1 MIEGRIN
8 HRYEPV
14 VNITFVNPTGESR
27 ELEAV
32 VDTGF
37 NGFIILPA
45 DLIEELE
52 LPFLNSSQAFLAD
65 DREVN
70 VQVHQATLA
79 WDGVHRRVRATASG
93 TTALVGMQMM
103 TDHRLEMDI
112 RIGGAVRIQGL

>member
-8 HRYEPV
+8 HQYEPV
-14 VNITFVNPTGESR
+14 VTIAIVSPTGEPR

-37 NGFIILPA
+37 NGFIILPK
-45 DLIEELE
+45 DLVEELD

-70 VQVHQATLA
+70 VQVHQVILN
-79 WDGVHRRVRATASG
+79 WNGVRRTVRATASG
-93 TTALVGMQMM
+93 TTALVGMQLM

-112 RIGGAVRIQGL
+112 RIGGTVQIHSS

>member
-14 VNITFVNPTGESR
+14 VNITIVSPTGQTR

-45 DLIEELE
+45 DLVEELE

-70 VQVHQATLA
+70 VQVHQATLT
-79 WDGVHRRVRATASG
+79 WDGARRRVRATASG
-93 TTALVGMQMM
+93 TTALVGMQLM

-112 RIGGAVRIQGL
+112 RIDGTVRIRSP